1 MSWLKKL
8 YVLFVKGYTF
18 YKEHQKEI
26 DAAIKAGG
34 DALDKILKK

>member
-1 MSWLKKL
+1 MSWLKKI
-8 YVLFVKGYTF
+8 YVVIIKGYTF
-18 YKEHQKEI
+18 YKAHQKEI